1 MPQDDDPDYVAVP
14 FSRIKAKKI
23 SYLWRYFI
31 PLGFL
36 TVITGESG
44 LGKSTFMIDLIARM
58 TRGDPMPRIGDDD
71 EQIARKGSA
80 LILCQEDPADTVIKP
95 RLKAAGADMDR
106 VHLGTLQP
114 RGRGQTAELHHEV
127 IERLDIGVDK
137 LERMIVKIRDLRV
150 IFVDPIT
157 AFLGKF
163 DFNREDHVR
172 RLLRPLSTLAAKY
185 KIAIVLV
192 IHMNK
197 DTRKKATQRILGS
210 GGFVGA
216 NRSTLFV
223 VAPNGSDRRLL
234 VLGKGNN
241 VPPAYQNKGV
251 EFEMV
256 DVKGRPRIEWGTEYE
271 DVNLNAVL
279 AGQASHVGKRGQ
291 AVLLLHEWLAD
302 GPRPVRK
309 IQQLAAEVG
318 FHWNTFKAAK
328 KESGIGVK
336 RRADGWWWHLP
347 QGGKETKTKRERL

>member
-1 MPQDDDPDYVAVP
+1 MLEFDDPDYVAVP
-14 FSRIKAKKI
+14 FSRIKAKKV
-23 SYLWRYFI
+23 SYLWRYFV

-36 TVITGESG
+36 TVLTGESG
-44 LGKSTFMIDLIARM
+44 CGKSTIMIDLIARM

-71 EQIARKGSA
+71 EQITGKGSA

-95 RLKAAGADMDR
+95 RLRAAGADMDR
-106 VHLGTLQP
+106 VHLGTLQH
-114 RGRGQTAELHHEV
+114 RGRAGSADVYPDV
-127 IERLDIGVDK
+127 IERLDVGVEK
-137 LERMIVKIRDLRV
+137 LERLIIQTRDLRV

-157 AFLGKF
+157 AFLGKL

-223 VAPNGSDRRLL
+223 VKPAGSDRRLL

-251 EFEMV
+251 EFGMI
-256 DVKGRPRIEWGTEYE
+256 DVKGRPRVEWGTEYE

-279 AGQASHVGKRGQ
+279 AGQASHVGKRDQ
-291 AVLLLHEWLAD
+291 AVLLLHEWLAE
-302 GPRPVRK
+302 GTRPVRD
-309 IQQLAAEVG
+309 IQQLALAVG

-328 KESGIGVK
+328 KEIGIVVK
-336 RRADGWWWHLP
+336 KRTDGWWWALP
-347 QGGKETKTKRERL
+347 KVN